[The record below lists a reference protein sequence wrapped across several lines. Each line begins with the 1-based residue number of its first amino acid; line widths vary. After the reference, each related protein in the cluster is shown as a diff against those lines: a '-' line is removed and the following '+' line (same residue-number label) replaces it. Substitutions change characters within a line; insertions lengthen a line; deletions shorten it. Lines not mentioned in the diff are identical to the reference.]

1 MNSVQV
7 QTPSVVVVVCM
18 HACVRACA
26 CNLLWCN
33 DKLPRHRLQRQSE
46 LHRSDLLFV
55 LIRGTIRWYSGR
67 FSRQSTKQRAW
78 MQNLCVETVNDFSLV
93 CQIMQMKEYNYLQLR
108 WAVYWNTLLFL
119 FLFFSSS
126 TRFFYFWN
134 VVYVLFF
141 SFSVCLCLSD
151 CLSVSLSFMCVFT
164 LRSWSKYIN
173 STASADVRIQ
183 LGNCNSL
190 FSVRASSCL

>member
-1 MNSVQV
+1 MEWFLRPCMNSVQV

-108 WAVYWNTLLFL
+108 WAVYWKTLLFC
-119 FLFFSSS
+119 FLFFPVPLVSFTSQMWYMYSSS
-126 TRFFYFWN
+126 PS
-134 VVYVLFF
+134 L
-141 SFSVCLCLSD
+141 SVCVYLT
-151 CLSVSLSFMCVFT
+151 VSLSLCRSCACLHYVRGQNTLILLLLQMCVF
-164 LRSWSKYIN
+164 S
-173 STASADVRIQ
+173 
-183 LGNCNSL
+183 
-190 FSVRASSCL
+190 